1 MSGLFAEIGAVQLSK
16 TGEELCGDSVQVVKN
31 ATHTIIVLSD
41 GLGSGVKANI
51 LSMMTTRIAASM
63 LKRGIPLAEVVDT
76 IAQTLPVC
84 RERKIAYSTL
94 QIIKIANNGDT
105 SVVEFDSPASFLI
118 RNGRILPFPT
128 TEKVVAGKSLRIGQ
142 LQLQEG
148 DMLTAVSDGVIHAGI
163 GGLLKLGWG
172 WQGVLQQLGSTCR
185 TERSAM
191 EMSREIIGCCEGYY
205 LGRPGDDCT
214 SIVVKLRQPVRLT
227 LMAGPPADQ
236 SKDEWVVQRLLSAV
250 GRKVISGG
258 TTANI
263 VSRVTGKA
271 VTVDITYP
279 NPDIPP
285 TGSIEG
291 VDLVTEGV
299 LTLNAVAERLQS
311 KQLYYLHNRLQDGAT
326 MLMKFLLEADEIEI
340 LAGKA
345 INPAHQNTHFPMQIN
360 LKAQVLDK
368 LTSSLRDVGKTV
380 TIEWV

>member
-1 MSGLFAEIGAVQLSK
+1 MSDLFPEVGVAQLSK
-16 TGEELCGDSVQVVKN
+16 VGEELCGDSVQVVKT

-51 LSMMTTRIAASM
+51 LSTMTTKIAVSM
-63 LKRGIPLAEVVDT
+63 LKRGISLADVVDT

-84 RERKIAYSTL
+84 RVRKIAYSTL
-94 QIIKIANNGDT
+94 QIIKIAKDGET
-105 SVVEFDSPASFLI
+105 TVVEFDSPASFLL
-118 RNGRILPFPT
+118 RNGRILAFPT
-128 TEKVVAGKSLRIGQ
+128 EEKIVAGKTLRIGQ

-172 WQGVLQQLGSTCR
+172 WQGVLQQLAATCR
-185 TERSAM
+185 LEKSAA
-191 EMSREIIGCCEGYY
+191 EMGRDLVGCCEGYY
-205 LGRPGDDCT
+205 LGKPGDDCT
-214 SIVVKLRQPVRLT
+214 AVMVKLRQPVRLT
-227 LMAGPPADQ
+227 LMTGPPVDQ
-236 SKDEWVVQRLLSAV
+236 HSDERLVKRLLANN
-250 GRKVISGG
+250 GKKVVSGG

-263 VSRVTGKA
+263 VSRVMGKP
-271 VTVDITYP
+271 VVVDITYP

-285 TGSIEG
+285 TGRIDG
-291 VDLVTEGV
+291 IDLVTEGV

-311 KQLYYLHNRLQDGAT
+311 KQLHYLHSRLQDGAT
-326 MLMKFLLEADEIEI
+326 LLMKLLLEADEIEV

-345 INPAHQNTHFPMQIN
+345 INPAHQNPHFPVQIN

-368 LTSSLRDVGKTV
+368 LICSLRDIGKTV